1 MRLITFLIAISFSL
15 NYYLFAQELRIPL
28 KQKIG
33 FGPFNPEAGSV
44 IFSPPENHPLFSAF
58 ARLEFK
64 NIPSN
69 LKEVQKGII
78 PFDYLQFIYQNLLGT
93 KNFELFET
101 FKKQRS
107 YQISNHKLSQKPIKC
122 FVKIIKA
129 KNGEGK
135 SLIIIDKNQNGYF
148 DDEDVINL
156 ENITNL
162 DDLKIKENN
171 IIETTFEYSNYDKI
185 IKTKLPIIA
194 FIYQNELKYSI
205 PSYMV
210 GNLSPETEVY
220 ISHEFRFP
228 DFWVSTV
235 YIGKDNSTI
244 KKNETFKWGKKY
256 YKNYGVDLSSN
267 TLILQESEFGIQRFV
282 MKDLIQ
288 HDIKTGKT
296 INLDDYKGIYIYVEF
311 WGSWCLP
318 CLQQIPLLKEIY
330 EEVDVSKI
338 DFIGIAARD
347 NYNNSLKVINDQA
360 ISWKNILS
368 TEVNNLTDIF
378 NIVKYPTGIL
388 ISPEGKIIEKD
399 LHILELRPYLR
410 KYNLLK

>member
-1 MRLITFLIAISFSL
+1 MRLITFLIAISL
-15 NYYLFAQELRIPL
+15 NINYYLFAQELRIPL

-44 IFSPPENHPLFSAF
+44 LFSPPENHPLFNAF

-78 PFDYLQFIYQNLLGT
+78 PFDYLQFLYQNLLDT
-93 KNFELFET
+93 ENFKLFET
-101 FKKQRS
+101 FKKHRS
-107 YQISNHKLSQKPIKC
+107 YKISDDKLSAEPIKC
-122 FVKIIKA
+122 FVRIIKA
-129 KNGEGK
+129 KNSEGK
-135 SLIIIDKNQNGYF
+135 SVMIIDKNQNGYF
-148 DDEDVINL
+148 DDENVITL
-156 ENITNL
+156 EEITNL
-162 DDLKIKENN
+162 DDLKNTETQ
-171 IIETTFEYSNYDKI
+171 IIETTFEHSNYGKI

-210 GNLSPETEVY
+210 GNLSPENEVY
-220 ISHEFRFP
+220 LSHEFRFP
-228 DFWVSTV
+228 DYWVSTI
-235 YIGKDNSTI
+235 YIGKDNPTI
-244 KKNETFKWGKKY
+244 KKNETFEWDKKF
-256 YKNYGVDLSSN
+256 YKNYGVELSSN
-267 TLILQESEFGIQRFV
+267 TLILEESEFGIQRFV
-282 MKDLIQ
+282 MENLIQ
-288 HDIKTGKT
+288 PDIKTGKT
-296 INLDDYKGIYIYVEF
+296 IKLDDYKEKYIFIDF

-318 CLQQIPLLKEIY
+318 CLQYMPLLAEIY
-330 EEVDVSKI
+330 KDVDVSKI
-338 DFIGIAARD
+338 DFIGIAGRD
-347 NYNNSLKVINDQA
+347 NHNNSLKVINDQA
-360 ISWKNILS
+360 ILWKNILS

-399 LHILELRPYLR
+399 IHVVELRPYLH